1 MKKQTF
7 TLIFVLTYLTSFYN
21 LAAQEQKDR
30 QIYVS
35 KPVYVNSDENST
47 NKSEKSITKKQY
59 RLLPNS
65 SVYRIN
71 ANLNR
76 KDLRLRI
83 NDQINT
89 REIYNNNNVVGKYLF
104 AYSNE
109 EAQNLLKLNT
119 SRSIL
124 NNKAVEIEPQLIEK
138 FRVILDEE
146 DFVYFTDGS
155 FFIKFNGNVNF
166 AEFASFNNLMLKKE
180 FIDLNMGL
188 YTYDDFNSLESK
200 INYIE
205 KINSVSEVK
214 YNVINPY
221 VVPH

>member
-1 MKKQTF
+1 MKKQSF
-7 TLIFVLTYLTSFYN
+7 TLIFVLTYLTSFYS

-30 QIYVS
+30 EIYVS
-35 KPVYVNSDENST
+35 NPVYISSNEISA
-47 NKSEKSITKKQY
+47 NKSEQSITKKQY

-65 SVYRIN
+65 LVYRIN
-71 ANLNR
+71 ADLTR

-83 NDQINT
+83 NDQGNKT
-89 REIYNNNNVVGKYLF
+89 EIYNNNNVVGKYLF
-104 AYSNE
+104 AFSHD
-109 EAQNLLKLNT
+109 EAQNLLKLN
-119 SRSIL
+119 SARSSL
-124 NNKAVEIEPQLIEK
+124 NNKALKIEPQLIDK

-155 FFIKFNGNVNF
+155 FFIKFDGNVNF

-188 YTYDDFNSLESK
+188 YTFDDFNSLESK

>member
-1 MKKQTF
+1 MKKQSF
-7 TLIFVLTYLTSFYN
+7 TLVLVLTYLTSIYN
-21 LAAQEQKDR
+21 LAAQEQKDK

-35 KPVYVNSDENST
+35 DPVYVSSNETSAS
-47 NKSEKSITKKQY
+47 KSEDSITKKQY

-89 REIYNNNNVVGKYLF
+89 REIYNNNVVGKYLF

-109 EAQNLLKLNT
+109 EAQNLLKLNS

-138 FRVILDEE
+138 FRIILDEE

-200 INYIE
+200 MNYIE

>member
-1 MKKQTF
+1 MKKQSF
-7 TLIFVLTYLTSFYN
+7 TLVLVLTYLTSIYN
-21 LAAQEQKDR
+21 LAAQEQEDK

-35 KPVYVNSDENST
+35 DPVYVSSNENSAS
-47 NKSEKSITKKQY
+47 KSEESITKKQY

-89 REIYNNNNVVGKYLF
+89 REIYNNNVVGKYLF
-104 AYSNE
+104 AYSND
-109 EAQNLLKLNT
+109 EAQNLLKLNS

-124 NNKAVEIEPQLIEK
+124 NNKAIEIEPQLIEK

-200 INYIE
+200 MNYIK

>member
-1 MKKQTF
+1 MKKQSF
-7 TLIFVLTYLTSFYN
+7 TLIFVLTYLTSFYS

-30 QIYVS
+30 EIYVS
-35 KPVYVNSDENST
+35 NPVYISSNEISA
-47 NKSEKSITKKQY
+47 NKSEQSITKKQY

-65 SVYRIN
+65 LVYRIN
-71 ANLNR
+71 ADLTR

-83 NDQINT
+83 NDQGNKT
-89 REIYNNNNVVGKYLF
+89 EIYNNNNVVGKYLF
-104 AYSNE
+104 AFSHD
-109 EAQNLLKLNT
+109 EAQNLLKLN
-119 SRSIL
+119 SARSSL
-124 NNKAVEIEPQLIEK
+124 NNKALKIEPQLIDK

-166 AEFASFNNLMLKKE
+166 AEFASFNNLMLEKE

>member
-1 MKKQTF
+1 MKKQSF
-7 TLIFVLTYLTSFYN
+7 TLVLVLTYLTSIYN
-21 LAAQEQKDR
+21 LAAQEQKDK

-35 KPVYVNSDENST
+35 DPVYVSSNETSAS
-47 NKSEKSITKKQY
+47 KSEDSITKKQY

-89 REIYNNNNVVGKYLF
+89 REIYNNNVVGKYLF

-109 EAQNLLKLNT
+109 EAQNLLKLNS

-124 NNKAVEIEPQLIEK
+124 NNKAEEIEPQLIEK

-155 FFIKFNGNVNF
+155 FFIKFDGNVNF

-200 INYIE
+200 INYIK